1 MARNL
6 VFLMIVSVLLGG
18 CVHVQET
25 KRVCE
30 DPTPCPYTQAQ
41 APAPTQV
48 LRHVVLFKFKEGTSA
63 ADIRKVENAFSALP
77 SKIDAIYD
85 YEWGT
90 DVSVEN
96 LQKGYTHCFFV
107 SFLSEADRATYLP
120 HPAHKEFGAL
130 LGPYLGD
137 VVVVDYWAK

>member
-6 VFLMIVSVLLGG
+6 VFLMIVAVLLGG

-30 DPTPCPYTQAQ
+30 EPASCSYVQ
-41 APAPTQV
+41 APAPAPAQV
-48 LRHVVLFKFKEGTSA
+48 LRHVVLLKFKEGTST

-96 LQKGYTHCFFV
+96 LQKGFTHCFFV

-120 HPAHKEFGAL
+120 HPDHKAFGAL
-130 LGPYLGD
+130 IGPHLDD
-137 VVVVDYWAK
+137 VTVVDYWAK

>member
-6 VFLMIVSVLLGG
+6 VFLMIVAVLLGG
-18 CVHVQET
+18 CVNVQET

-30 DPTPCPYTQAQ
+30 DPAPSSYPQAE

-63 ADIRKVENAFSALP
+63 ADIRKVENAFCALP

-96 LQKGYTHCFFV
+96 LQKGFTHCFFV
-107 SFLSEADRATYLP
+107 SFLSEADRAAYLP
-120 HPAHKEFGAL
+120 HPAHKAFGAL
-130 LGPYLGD
+130 LGPHLDD

>member
-1 MARNL
+1 MARNV

-30 DPTPCPYTQAQ
+30 EPASCCHVQTQ

-96 LQKGYTHCFFV
+96 LQKGFTHCFFV
-107 SFLSEADRATYLP
+107 SFLSEADRATYMP
-120 HPAHKEFGAL
+120 HPAHKEFGDL
-130 LGPYLGD
+130 LKPHLDD